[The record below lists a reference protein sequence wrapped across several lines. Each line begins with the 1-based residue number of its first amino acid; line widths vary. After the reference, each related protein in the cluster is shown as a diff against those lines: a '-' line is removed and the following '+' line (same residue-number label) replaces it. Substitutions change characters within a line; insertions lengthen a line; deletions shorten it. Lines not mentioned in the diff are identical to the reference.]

1 MKGGG
6 SSPPSEPLLDA
17 VAVRVVAYGRQ
28 ERTSAIEAARLHVEA
43 LRSGNVPG
51 LPLKYSNYLSPSAKA
66 ELLKQLKGV
75 GNVKAILSTV
85 RTSVT
90 EARLPYADLLPDF
103 KDFSKEISKFPAY
116 AKAVAVVVAGVVAWF
131 ILKAVFT
138 FVVQPLF
145 SIIWYAA
152 LLAAGYWTF
161 VKTVLEERTPVLV
174 ANEVALEAAIQ
185 GSKSVVKDRLQ
196 LVLIRHGVQK
206 TGEVIDELW
215 EILSPPQCPAPFSSE
230 P

>member
-1 MKGGG
+1 MNGGRA
-6 SSPPSEPLLDA
+6 SPQSGQLLDA

-51 LPLKYSNYLSPSAKA
+51 LPLKYSNYLSPAAKA
-66 ELLKQLKGV
+66 ELLKRLKGV
-75 GNVKAILSTV
+75 SNVKAIFSTV
-85 RTSVT
+85 RTSMT
-90 EARLPYADLLPDF
+90 EARLPHADLLPDF
-103 KDFSKEISKFPAY
+103 KDLSKEISQFPAY
-116 AKAVAVVVAGVVAWF
+116 AKGVAVVVAGVVAWF

-145 SIIWYAA
+145 SIIWYVA

-161 VKTVLEERTPVLV
+161 VRTVLEERTPVLV
-174 ANEVALEAAIQ
+174 VNEVALEAASQ

-196 LVLIRHGVQK
+196 LVLLKHGVQ
-206 TGEVIDELW
+206 TAGEAIDELW
-215 EILSPPQCPAPFSSE
+215 EILSPPQCPTSFSPE